1 MADSVSAQKE
11 RDLAVPLTWLCH
23 PTLDSGSA
31 RSGGRGAARWKRH
44 AASCS
49 VVQRHVRLQARLPCV
64 APFQTELEQC

>member
-31 RSGGRGAARWKRH
+31 RSGGRGGGSLEAP
-44 AASCS
+44 CS

-64 APFQTELEQC
+64 ASFQTELEQC